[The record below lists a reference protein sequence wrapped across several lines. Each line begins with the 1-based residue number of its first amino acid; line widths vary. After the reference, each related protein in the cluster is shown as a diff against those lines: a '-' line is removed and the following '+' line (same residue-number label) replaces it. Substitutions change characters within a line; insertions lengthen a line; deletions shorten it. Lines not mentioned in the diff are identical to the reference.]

1 MQIHEAVPSDSLL
14 LVVLGY
20 GDLSLVKRQVAHF
33 FYPFSPNIIPLYS
46 LPHITF
52 MFGLR
57 ILWCSVGTVMVQYW

>member
-52 MFGLR
+52 MFGESYGAVM
-57 ILWCSVGTVMVQYW
+57 ILENLMV